1 VNDQTDPQL
10 LRAYAETGSEPAFA
24 ELVRRH
30 MDLVYSAALR
40 MVCDAH
46 LAQDVTQGVFVA
58 LAKNAGQLADHPV
71 LSGWLHRTAQNIAA
85 QNVRTEVRR
94 RSREQEAT
102 AMKELLATGTEPAWT
117 DIAPHL
123 DAVLGELSEPD
134 RDAVLLRYFEHKSAK
149 EMGQLLGISDEAAQK
164 RVNRAV
170 DRLRDSFAERG
181 VTIGASGLAVLIS
194 TNAVQAAPAGLLI
207 AVTTAAAGSTTFVTA
222 TATTAATIQT
232 IAMTTLQKIV
242 VTTAL
247 TAAIGAFIYEAR
259 QSSGLREENQ
269 GVQRQLTALNAQLAD
284 LQRERDAALKR
295 QTALTEELA
304 AVKKTQPQTE
314 VLRLRGE
321 VGVLRR
327 DNEAIGKKAPIS
339 KITSDPATRKMVHA
353 QQKMGMKALFDDLSK
368 KLKLEPEA
376 AEQFNELLATS
387 VMDNIDLIT
396 QTLQD
401 QNPLAE
407 VNRLFDAKDRALND
421 QLQTLLGKEGFD
433 QFRDYSKDLIT
444 LISANQFQA
453 HLTGNAEAK
462 TAKKQQL
469 SQLVQEETR
478 AALTA
483 AGLPAD
489 YQVVPMLNLR
499 NIASEQLAESNL
511 KLLDNIYDRV
521 ATRAT
526 GFLDAEELKKF
537 QKFRADAQENS
548 RAILLMNRRM
558 MAPISQ

>member
-1 VNDQTDPQL
+1 MNNQTDPQL

-85 QNVRTEVRR
+85 QTVRTEVRR

-102 AMKELLATGTEPAWT
+102 AMKELLSAETEPAWA

-134 RDAVLLRYFEHKSAK
+134 RDAVLLRYFERKSAK
-149 EMGQLLGISDEAAQK
+149 EMGELLGISDEAAQK

-194 TNAVQAAPAGLLI
+194 TNAVQAAPAGLLL
-207 AVTTAAAGSTTFVTA
+207 AVTSAASGSTTLAA
-222 TATTAATIQT
+222 TAATTIQT

-242 VTTAL
+242 ITTAL
-247 TAAIGAFIYEAR
+247 TAAIGAALYEAR
-259 QSSGLREENQ
+259 QTT
-269 GVQRQLTALNAQLAD
+269 VQQEQNRALQQQQTALQQQFAT
-284 LQRERDAALKR
+284 LQRERDDAVKAQAALR
-295 QTALTEELA
+295 EELA
-304 AVKKTQPQTE
+304 AVKKAQPQTE

-387 VMDNIDLIT
+387 IMDNIDLIT
-396 QTLQD
+396 QVLHD
-401 QNPLAE
+401 QSPLADI
-407 VNRLFDAKDRALND
+407 NRLFDAKDRALND
-421 QLQTLLGKEGFD
+421 QLQTLLGTEGFD
-433 QFRDYSKDLIT
+433 QFRDYSKDLLT
-444 LISANQFQA
+444 TISANQFQA
-453 HLTGNAEAK
+453 HLTGDAEAK
-462 TAKKQQL
+462 AAKKQQF

-499 NIASEQLAESNL
+499 NIASEQLTESSL
-511 KLLDNIYDRV
+511 KLLDAIYARV
-521 ATRAT
+521 SDRAT
-526 GFLDAEELKKF
+526 FLDAEEQKKL